1 MRRTD
6 ERGRRGVL
14 AGGSALWVAL
24 LCVALVALFSILS
37 PDHAFFSQQT
47 FNNVG
52 LSSAQIV
59 LLCVA
64 QAMLLGAGHIDI
76 SQGGMVVLAS
86 VVGGKV
92 MLAVS
97 GVDPATATASLSLV
111 AVVLTV
117 VLAVA
122 TGAAI
127 GAANGLFV
135 ARLRLN
141 SLVVTLATLGIA
153 SGLAQLITNGANL
166 SGLPTSLQTGFGI
179 KTVGGWVPL
188 PALVSA
194 AIVAVIWIAFA
205 KTRFGLRTLAIGS
218 NVSAARRAGVPVDWH
233 VVRLFV
239 LSGTVAGVAGVIDLT
254 RFATTDIGGHQNDA
268 LAAIA
273 GAVIGGTSLQ
283 GGRASVGGAIVG
295 ALLAVILQIGLV
307 VLNLSPFYQTIAVGS
322 VLLTAITVD
331 RLLKARSETS

>member
-1 MRRTD
+1 MALGLRATS
-6 ERGRRGVL
+6 
-14 AGGSALWVAL
+14 SAVWVTLLCAL
-24 LCVALVALFSILS
+24 LVAIFSVLS
-37 PDHAFFSQQT
+37 PEHAFFSQQT
-47 FNNVG
+47 FTNVS

-76 SQGGMVVLAS
+76 SQGGVIVFSSVIGGTVVQAVTGVGSDTIATSYSHLGLAI
-86 VVGGKV
+86 VV
-92 MLAVS
+92 AVAA
-97 GVDPATATASLSLV
+97 ATAT
-111 AVVLTV
+111 
-117 VLAVA
+117 
-122 TGAAI
+122 GALI

-153 SGLAQLITNGANL
+153 SGAAQLITNGANL

-179 KTVGGWVPL
+179 KSVGGWVPL

-194 AIVAVIWIAFA
+194 AIVAIVWVAFA

-218 NVSAARRAGVPVDWH
+218 NVSAAERAGVPVGWH
-233 VVRLFV
+233 VVRLFA
-239 LSGTVAGVAGVIDLT
+239 LSGLVAGVAGVIDLT

-307 VLNLSPFYQTIAVGS
+307 VLNLSPFYQTIAIGA
-322 VLLTAITVD
+322 VLLVAITVD
-331 RLLKARSETS
+331 RLLKARKDS

>member
-1 MRRTD
+1 MALGLR
-6 ERGRRGVL
+6 
-14 AGGSALWVAL
+14 ASSSAVWVTL
-24 LCVALVALFSILS
+24 LCVLLVALFSLLS
-37 PDHAFFSQQT
+37 PDNAFFSQQT
-47 FNNVG
+47 FNNVS

-76 SQGGMVVLAS
+76 SQGGMIVLAS
-86 VVGGKV
+86 VIGGTVVQAVTGVGGDTIATTYPHLGLAIA
-92 MLAVS
+92 LAV
-97 GVDPATATASLSLV
+97 AA
-111 AVVLTV
+111 
-117 VLAVA
+117 AVA
-122 TGAAI
+122 TGALI

-153 SGLAQLITNGANL
+153 TGAAQLITNGANL
-166 SGLPTSLQTGFGI
+166 SGLPSSLQTGFGI
-179 KTVGGWVPL
+179 KSVGGWVPL

-194 AIVAVIWIAFA
+194 ALVALVWVAFA

-218 NVSAARRAGVPVDWH
+218 NVSAAERAGVPVDRH

-239 LSGTVAGVAGVIDLT
+239 LSGVVAGVAGTIDLT

-283 GGRASVGGAIVG
+283 GGRASIGGAVVG

-307 VLNLSPFYQTIAVGS
+307 VLNLSPFYQTIAVGT
-322 VLLTAITVD
+322 VLLVAITVD
-331 RLLKARSETS
+331 RLLKARKDS